1 MKAAE
6 RVIVNTAVQYIKTV
20 IGLVLSLYSTRLILS
35 ALGIDDYGIYTLIGG
50 VVSLLSFVVNALVIS
65 TQRFLSYNAGKD
77 NLKIIFSNSLLIHI
91 ALGIVFFL
99 LMEILSPLILNNL
112 LDIPADR
119 QSAAVY
125 VFQAVIIMVLL
136 SFITSPF
143 KALLISHENIVYVS
157 AIDLLDAILKF
168 LIAMSLHNVDC
179 DRLVL
184 YSFLLCSVNL
194 LNLIAF
200 SIYDFFK
207 YDECVMPRIHHIDKT
222 YIYEMISFTSWTTFN
237 VLCITGRT
245 QGISIIINRFF
256 SLAINTAYGLAL
268 QVSSALAFLSQSIR
282 NALNPQIMK
291 AEGMGDRAKMLYLA
305 ELESKFCLL
314 LMGIV
319 LVPCLFEMESLV
331 KLWLKEV
338 PDYSV
343 AFCRALIVANIIDQI
358 TIGLDAANQAYGKI
372 KLYSLIV
379 NSIKLMTIIAVLIAL
394 KFYYN
399 ISVVLVCF
407 ILFEFIS
414 AVIRLIILKYQIDLN
429 VLSYIRN
436 VILKIIWP
444 LLAVIFVSCFV
455 TVLCNFDCK
464 FLLALSL
471 SVLIGGGTAFY
482 CSFTDFERSR
492 LKRIFN
498 QFLMLKKDCK

>member
-157 AIDLLDAILKF
+157 AIDLSDAILKF

-207 YDECVMPRIHHIDKT
+207 YDECVMPRIHHIDKS
-222 YIYEMISFTSWTTFN
+222 YIYEMVSFTSWTTFN

-245 QGISIIINRFF
+245 QGISVIINRFF

-319 LVPCLFEMESLV
+319 LVPCLFEMESLIQ
-331 KLWLKEV
+331 LWLKEV

-343 AFCRALIVANIIDQI
+343 SFCRALIVANIIDQI
-358 TIGLDAANQAYGKI
+358 TIGLEAANQAYGKI
-372 KLYSLIV
+372 KWYSLIV
-379 NSIKLMTIIAVLIAL
+379 NSIKLLTIPAIIMAL
-394 KFYYN
+394 YYYN
-399 ISVVLVCF
+399 NLFVVLVGF
-407 ILFEFIS
+407 ILFEFLS
-414 AVIRLIILKYQIDLN
+414 AVARLIILKYQTG
-429 VLSYIRN
+429 LSVFNYLYN
-436 VILKIIWP
+436 VIAKSILP
-444 LLAVIFVSCFV
+444 LLMTIVISYGIIKLSDFKFRFVISLILSV
-455 TVLCNFDCK
+455 TVGGVSTIFFSFSRQEKLRLFD
-464 FLLALSL
+464 
-471 SVLIGGGTAFY
+471 I
-482 CSFTDFERSR
+482 
-492 LKRIFN
+492 
-498 QFLMLKKDCK
+498 LKKIVHR